1 MNILFIGNSYTFY
14 NNMPLLF
21 EKLCVENG
29 HDVVVNSVT
38 HNGHKLYEF
47 VDNNDQYTKQLDT
60 LIEKKKFDI
69 CFLQENSTFCI
80 LDSDSFIDGVSRLI
94 EKLSSY
100 VGKFVLFETWGR
112 KSGS

>member
-21 EKLCVENG
+21 EKLCMENG

-60 LIEKKKFDI
+60 LIEKRNLI
-69 CFLQENSTFCI
+69 SVFCKRI
-80 LDSDSFIDGVSRLI
+80 AH
-94 EKLSSY
+94 
-100 VGKFVLFETWGR
+100 FVF
-112 KSGS
+112 